1 MKSSLIDLELANN
14 YYQIPELEVM
24 KSSAYNAF
32 FVEK

>member
-1 MKSSLIDLELANN
+1 MRSSLIDLELANN

-24 KSSAYNAF
+24 KSNAYNAF